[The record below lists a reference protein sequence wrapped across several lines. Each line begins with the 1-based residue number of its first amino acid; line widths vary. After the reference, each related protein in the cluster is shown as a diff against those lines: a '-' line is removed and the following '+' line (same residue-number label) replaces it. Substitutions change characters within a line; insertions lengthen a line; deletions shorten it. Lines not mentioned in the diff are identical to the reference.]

1 MSFDGLLLT
10 FSLHT
15 KKKPRHDNDGGGG
28 GGEGSVND
36 KTQKRETKS
45 RDEGRRRAQ
54 KMDGETQANAMHQE
68 EYGTDIVE

>member
-1 MSFDGLLLT
+1 M
-10 FSLHT
+10 
-15 KKKPRHDNDGGGG
+15 GGG